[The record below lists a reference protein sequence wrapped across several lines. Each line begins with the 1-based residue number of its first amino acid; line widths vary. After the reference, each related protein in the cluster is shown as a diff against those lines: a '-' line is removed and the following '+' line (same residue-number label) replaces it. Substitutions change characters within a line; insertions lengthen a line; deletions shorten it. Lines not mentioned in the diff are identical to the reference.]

1 MSRVA
6 MWLHVMAAVAALAF
20 AQVSAHR
27 VEVKQGGPSSVVLL
41 DTDVDT
47 VTTLAYRWDKGST
60 TTTLSGAK
68 AARRA
73 LVAVDREV
81 PPKKEKPDKN
91 KTPPQNP
98 HDVTDAGVDD
108 VPEALAVPAVRET
121 GSVPGGKAVLAAAT
135 ALEPLKT
142 KRTLGAVDADKL
154 LAMGLSPPLRFLD
167 VTTAL
172 GKQLHLEIGEQS
184 YGAQGRYARVVGS
197 PDVHLIDQAVING
210 LEGGIDALL
219 EKRVLLGELEQI
231 RGFDIVV
238 GDKKASFIHVDKDQP
253 STRYFALKD
262 EPTTKR
268 ETAGKLL
275 TTLRNVRGT
284 GLAGA
289 DVVVGAV
296 AARFA
301 VDVDGAPQAVTI
313 FERADGNGHLAR
325 VGGFTWMLT
334 ATAGKELVDDATTAL
349 GE

>member
-6 MWLHVMAAVAALAF
+6 MWLHVLAAVAALVF

-27 VEVKQGGPSSVVLL
+27 VEEKQGGPSSVVLL

-47 VTTLAYRWDKGST
+47 IKTLAYRWDKGST
-60 TTTLSGAK
+60 TTTLAGAK

-73 LVAVDREV
+73 LVVVDREV
-81 PPKKEKPDKN
+81 PPKKEKPDPK
-91 KTPPQNP
+91 KNP
-98 HDVTDAGVDD
+98 HDVADAGVDVAPD
-108 VPEALAVPAVRET
+108 ALTAPPVRET
-121 GSVPGGKAVLAAAT
+121 GTIPGGKAVLAAAT

-167 VTTAL
+167 VTTAS

-197 PDVHLIDQAVING
+197 PEVHLIDQAVING
-210 LEGGIDALL
+210 LEGGVDALL

-231 RGFDIVV
+231 RGLDVVV
-238 GDKKASFIHVDKDQP
+238 GELKASFVHVDKDQP
-253 STRYFALKD
+253 STRYFALKE
-262 EPTTKR
+262 EPTVKR
-268 ETAGKLL
+268 EAAGKLL

-284 GLAGA
+284 GLAAA

-301 VDVDGAPQAVTI
+301 VDVDGAPQTI
-313 FERADGNGHLAR
+313 TVFERADGAGHLAR
-325 VGGFTWMLT
+325 VGDFTWTLT
-334 ATAGKELVDDATTAL
+334 ATAGKELIDDATAAAS